1 MAIFTP
7 SGGQSAA
14 LSSIKAGIYPCE
26 IVGAV
31 ERISKSGNTQ
41 HNLRARVYDEQND
54 DWEDFWELLTFSSKA
69 QWKLEEVMQALGIG
83 FTIGVAI
90 DVEASDWVGR
100 TGKLVLK
107 EEMEDGRKRLRIGR
121 WVPRVDATAEPGR
134 LTANGVPSEVDPDQ
148 LPF

>member
-14 LSSIKAGIYPCE
+14 LSSIKAGTYPCE

-31 ERISKSGNTQ
+31 EKISKAGQFAQ

-54 DWEDFWELLTFSSKA
+54 DWEDFWELLTFSPKA
-69 QWKLEEVMQALGIG
+69 QWKLEEVMLALGIG
-83 FTIGVAI
+83 FTIGVPI
-90 DVEASDWVGR
+90 DVEASDWIGK
-100 TGKLVLK
+100 TGQVVLK

-121 WVPRVDATAEPGR
+121 WLARADAPVEEAR
-134 LTANGVPSEVDPDQ
+134 LAAAGNADGDQ